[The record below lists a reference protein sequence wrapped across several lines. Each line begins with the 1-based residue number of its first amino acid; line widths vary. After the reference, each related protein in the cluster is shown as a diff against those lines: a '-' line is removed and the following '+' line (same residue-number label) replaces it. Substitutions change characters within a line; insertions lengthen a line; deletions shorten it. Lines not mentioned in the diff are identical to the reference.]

1 MYSSSMRTARF
12 SGHLGGGTVSA
23 WGGGVCLGG
32 VCLGVSA
39 LGGVYT
45 PCQLH
50 AGLHPPPR
58 EQND

>member
-12 SGHLGGGTVSA
+12 SGHLGGGAVSA
-23 WGGGVCLGG
+23 WGGGVCLEG

-50 AGLHPPPR
+50 AGLHPPP
-58 EQND
+58 